1 MAFYLDTLESHVF
14 WVYTSLAAVLVGDV
28 VKGIRPY
35 RRVKID
41 QGSLVAVTDMFCNL
55 MTKL

>member
-1 MAFYLDTLESHVF
+1 MALYLNTLESHVF

-35 RRVKID
+35 CRVKID
-41 QGSLVAVTDMFCNL
+41 QGSLLAVTDMFCNL